1 MSESPWDPA
10 TYVDLVRAEVP
21 EYERLQDEVAR
32 ATEGIS
38 ARRVLELGTGTAI
51 TTRRVLERHP
61 EAQFVGI
68 DSSPEMLVHARGELP
83 GADLRLQ
90 DLVDPL
96 PEGPFDLVFS
106 ALAVHH
112 LDAHGKADLFGRVA
126 AALAPGG
133 RFVLAD
139 VIVPE
144 DPADVVTPLDEG
156 FDLPETLDDL
166 LTWLRDAGLHARV
179 SWLSR
184 DLAVLVAERG

>member
-1 MSESPWDPA
+1 MDESPWDPA
-10 TYVDLVRAEVP
+10 TYGDLVRAEVP
-21 EYERLQDEVAR
+21 EYDRLQDEVAR
-32 ATEGIS
+32 ATADVA
-38 ARRVLELGTGTAI
+38 ARHVLELGTGTAI

-61 EAQFVGI
+61 EAQLVGI
-68 DSSPEMLVHARGELP
+68 DSSPEMLASVDLP

-90 DLVDPL
+90 DLREPL

-112 LDAHGKADLFGRVA
+112 LDRRGKADLFGRVA

-156 FDLPETLDDL
+156 FDLPETVDDL
-166 LTWLRDAGLHARV
+166 LAWLRDAGLEGRV
-179 SWLSR
+179 SWRSR